1 MASGRPADADQVL
14 LGLRLGWAVAE
25 VRGRLHNG
33 NVEPRPKRPD
43 HALPLADER
52 GWAEQT
58 IETQEVLCHLA
69 DEAKV
74 DVPMGGD
81 GSETAVQR
89 LTRLA
94 DELSKARAAHDEQ
107 KTAVT
112 WNNTAE
118 FFYRWD
124 AKIQDELAAG
134 SFTVAS
140 AYQLGRGVAEIYWM
154 LDPAA
159 TEETNPRSAIVL
171 LGPVRQRAFAR
182 LLPRLSAYFPEPSA
196 TAVAASLFAWARA
209 AEDGLFQAEAN
220 VVSALHEQLRIWH
233 DLLLVGQPPEAH
245 AGTKDLL
252 SNARRIGPILRAF
265 IPEVSLGLG
274 SLAAAGAAAALFA
287 LGKGN
292 AAIAPVLSVFSFFGV
307 TGAGALAKAKG
318 EANTLFDRLRLAM
331 SADLSKES
339 ITLPPARAYLDG
351 NRSGPLAGLP
361 KDRGLQELHA
371 ARDESPLAS
380 AG

>member
-25 VRGRLHNG
+25 VRGRLHSG

-252 SNARRIGPILRAF
+252 GNARRIGPILRAF

-274 SLAAAGAAAALFA
+274 SLAAAGAAAGLFA
-287 LGKGN
+287 LG
-292 AAIAPVLSVFSFFGV
+292 
-307 TGAGALAKAKG
+307 
-318 EANTLFDRLRLAM
+318 
-331 SADLSKES
+331 
-339 ITLPPARAYLDG
+339 
-351 NRSGPLAGLP
+351 
-361 KDRGLQELHA
+361 
-371 ARDESPLAS
+371 
-380 AG
+380 